1 MFRCFF
7 LAKQRNCSVFIEA
20 KSLENVHRHF
30 VLERFND
37 FIYIKINLKKKRNIR
52 LSIEKIDNNLHHSF
66 IEAFKIEQN
75 INRYSVYLFFHFYT
89 ICCCF

>member
-1 MFRCFF
+1 MSTKKKVCKLVHLYIYIYICMFRCFF

-37 FIYIKINLKKKRNIR
+37 FIYIKIN
-52 LSIEKIDNNLHHSF
+52 
-66 IEAFKIEQN
+66 
-75 INRYSVYLFFHFYT
+75 
-89 ICCCF
+89 